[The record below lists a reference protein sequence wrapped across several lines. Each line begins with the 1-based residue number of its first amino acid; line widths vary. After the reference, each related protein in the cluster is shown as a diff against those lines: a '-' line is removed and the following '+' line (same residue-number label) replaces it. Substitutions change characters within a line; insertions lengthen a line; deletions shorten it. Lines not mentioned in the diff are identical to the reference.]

1 MIRLSGALT
10 WDASDAMADNK
21 LRVTNLLVARG
32 GRPVLRDVSI
42 DVLPGEITALLGA
55 NGAGKSTLV
64 LAIAGILPALTGSI
78 SCDGRQLRGH
88 SPDDVRRHGVA
99 LVLEGHPV
107 LVGLSV
113 RDNLAAAAMMHPRH
127 EAEHEI
133 AAALDIFPELRDRL
147 SVPAQLLSGGQKQMV
162 VIAQAMIS
170 RPRYLLIDELSFGL
184 APAIV
189 SRLAETIQAIA
200 QRGVGIL
207 LIEQFT
213 TLALSLAKRAFV
225 MERGAIAFTGSSEQ
239 LRKHPEILH
248 GAYLASGQG
257 SKAAAVAA
265 KA

>member
-1 MIRLSGALT
+1 MIRLCGAPIS
-10 WDASDAMADNK
+10 DASKVMADKK
-21 LRVTNLLVARG
+21 LTVNNLVVARG

-42 DVLPGEITALLGA
+42 DVPPGEITALLGA

-64 LAIAGILPALTGSI
+64 LAIAGILPVLSGSI
-78 SCDGRQLRGH
+78 CRDGLQLRGQP
-88 SPDDVRRHGVA
+88 PDEVRRQGVA

-107 LVGLSV
+107 LIGLSV

-127 EAEHEI
+127 EADFEI
-133 AAALDIFPELRDRL
+133 DAALEIFPELRDRL
-147 SVPAQLLSGGQKQMV
+147 STPAHLLSGGQKQMV
-162 VIAQAMIS
+162 VIAQAMVS

-200 QRGVGIL
+200 RRGVGIL

-213 TLALSLAKRAFV
+213 TLALGLAKRAFV
-225 MERGAIAFTGSSEQ
+225 MERGSIAFTGSSEQ
-239 LRKHPEILH
+239 LKQHPEILH
-248 GAYLASGQG
+248 GAYLASGQS
-257 SKAAAVAA
+257 SKAAVAE